1 MSIGNNIR
9 NIRKEKGLTLQQIAD
24 SMGCSPQLISQYESG
39 KRQPKLET
47 QKKLANALNVPIYE
61 LAEYKD
67 PLPDIDLQANII
79 TEIENHKLLLNFIRN
94 MGYVVKFSG
103 CPSRA
108 NMWMYDEEE
117 KGFWTGDKFITSC
130 QFGKNCETCKR
141 RQIAFYELFKN
152 GKSVKIKITTMHGFF
167 TMVEND
173 VDKLLTLIFEHGDI

>member
-9 NIRKEKGLTLQQIAD
+9 NIRKEKGMTLQQIAD
-24 SMGCSPQLISQYESG
+24 AMGCSPQLISQYESG

-47 QKKLANALNVPIYE
+47 QKKLANALKVPVYE
-61 LAEYKD
+61 LAKYYE
-67 PLPDIDLQANII
+67 PLPDIGLQAEIA
-79 TEIENHKLLLNFIRN
+79 TEEKKYKLLLEFIRN
-94 MGYVVKFSG
+94 MGFIVKFSG

-141 RQIAFYELFKN
+141 RKINFYELSKN

-173 VDKLLTLIFEHGDI
+173 IDKLLTLIFEHGDI

>member
-1 MSIGNNIR
+1 MNTPENIR
-9 NIRKEKGLTLQQIAD
+9 KIRKEKGLTQRELGELCGMAD
-24 SMGCSPQLISQYESG
+24 SAIRRYESG
-39 KRQPKLET
+39 RANPKIET
-47 QKKLANALNVPIYE
+47 LQKIANALNVPIYE
-61 LAEYKD
+61 LAEFD
-67 PLPDIDLQANII
+67 SPLPDIGLQANII

-130 QFGKNCETCKR
+130 QFGKSCETCQR
-141 RQIAFYELFKN
+141 RKITFYELSKN
-152 GKSVKIKITTMHGFF
+152 GKSVKIKITTMNGFF